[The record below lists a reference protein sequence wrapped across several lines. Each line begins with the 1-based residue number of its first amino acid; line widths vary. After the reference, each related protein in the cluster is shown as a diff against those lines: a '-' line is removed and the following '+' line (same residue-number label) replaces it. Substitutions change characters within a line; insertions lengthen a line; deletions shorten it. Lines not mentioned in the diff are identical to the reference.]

1 MNSKTLV
8 QKCVATPPPP
18 MLCLFLVMKMSAV
31 PQKKRPKKKS
41 TGPIQWPDRNQ
52 VMHYGTIFLVQQ
64 DYDMVNRSLKRLS
77 LKDTR
82 GLRRLDMRKVGRVCV
97 NHKER
102 ITSHPF

>member
-1 MNSKTLV
+1 
-8 QKCVATPPPP
+8 

-82 GLRRLDMRKVGRVCV
+82 GLRRLDIWSWKLARCVGNENSLWNHGNRKFITLCV
-97 NHKER
+97 YVN
-102 ITSHPF
+102 SDG